1 MFLIGSLKDKIT
13 EKSMLCIL
21 RSNKKKTNKRN
32 VAADL
37 HHYITET
44 PLISFIEIRFMNK
57 HQVWNRWCKNRYL
70 LVRAYDYTIHYL
82 QPISEHH

>member
-1 MFLIGSLKDKIT
+1 MNQNVSDRLAKRHAAHFEIQQ
-13 EKSMLCIL
+13 
-21 RSNKKKTNKRN
+21 KKRNKRN

-70 LVRAYDYTIHYL
+70 LVRAYDYTIHNL